1 MSYKPLPKPV
11 TERTLQRKYTQLAE
25 VTHGRIDVSTDSGK
39 RLSALLHRYISSFS
53 NLYGQIPLWTAWKL
67 FCEVEP
73 ELVQQKKILK
83 KDFFSFSDILRAES
97 LPYYV
102 LNLEELFSEEKDA
115 KLDNRTIVNKKLVG
129 HGYYRFE
136 DFYTLLDSQDD
147 KPFIMLNREDYL
159 SWAEPD
165 RFRTSPYARDML
177 RFFETLCVSKNSKSC
192 DSNGHSIKGKKLNS
206 FIFWSKDERSFY
218 HCVSRSWEKEAIALE
233 NNIIE
238 SEKLMRK
245 IERHIHLGDDRVS
258 TSDFLHWLTNDL
270 DEVGVQLTEKK
281 FENLIKLYMN
291 LNNKSRL
298 WCNCGWTP
306 EELSRVSI
314 SNVPPSISFGPGLQ
328 AAFASGGINQSEL
341 EHVLRGKGLTI
352 LK

>member
-1 MSYKPLPKPV
+1 MSYKPLPKPIA
-11 TERTLQRKYTQLAE
+11 ERTLQKKYTQFAE
-25 VTHGRIDVSTDSGK
+25 TTHGRIDVSTDSGK
-39 RLSALLHRYISSFS
+39 RLSTLLHRYIFSFS
-53 NLYGQIPLWTAWKL
+53 NLYGQIPLRTAWKL
-67 FCEVEP
+67 ICEVEP
-73 ELVQQKKILK
+73 ELVRQKKILK
-83 KDFFSFSDILRAES
+83 KDFFAFSDILRTES

-115 KLDNRTIVNKKLVG
+115 KLDNRIIINKKLVG

-136 DFYTLLDSQDD
+136 DFYTLLDSQDS
-147 KPFIMLNREDYL
+147 KSFIMLNREDYL

-165 RFRTSPYARDML
+165 RFRKSPYARDML
-177 RFFETLCVSKNSKSC
+177 RFLETLCVSNSSKNC
-192 DSNGHSIKGKKLNS
+192 DANGHSIKGKKLNS

-233 NNIIE
+233 NNIVE

-245 IERHIHLGDDRVS
+245 IERHIHLGDDRIS

-281 FENLIKLYMN
+281 FETLIKLYMN

-306 EELSRVSI
+306 EELSKMSI
-314 SNVPPSISFGPGLQ
+314 STVPPSISFGSGLQ
-328 AAFASGGINQSEL
+328 AAFASGDINRAEL
-341 EHVLRGKGLTI
+341 EHTLREKGFTI
-352 LK
+352 SK